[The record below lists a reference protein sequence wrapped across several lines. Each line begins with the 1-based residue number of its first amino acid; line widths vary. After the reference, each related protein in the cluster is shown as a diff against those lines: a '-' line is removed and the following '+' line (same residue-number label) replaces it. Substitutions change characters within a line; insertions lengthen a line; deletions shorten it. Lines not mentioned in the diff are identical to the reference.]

1 MQLTLVIK
9 LAPISLGLDSF
20 FSYILLYSRAKRK
33 DLIQVKPTFPF

>member
-9 LAPISLGLDSF
+9 LASISLGLDSF
-20 FSYILLYSRAKRK
+20 FSNILLYSRAKRK